1 MKFRLKEFL
10 LNLNCY
16 DYDRMTVTRLLICSL
31 LVWQKNPNG
40 RPESYSA
47 THWKSV
53 YLLSTKSALFFDLY
67 RRIFQYI
74 TNRVFQTYSFTKL
87 PSFARYMCWRYVL
100 KKYGTLYFVQYG
112 IEVEYKMDIHILF
125 SYITSGKFN
134 LWLFSLLIYTF
145 TYLTCSLLKWNQNG
159 WK

>member
-31 LVWQKNPNG
+31 LVWQKNRMDDQRATVPPIEKVYIYWAQKVRCSSIYIAVYFNISLTACIPNIFFHQT
-40 RPESYSA
+40 S
-47 THWKSV
+47 
-53 YLLSTKSALFFDLY
+53 LLREIHVLK
-67 RRIFQYI
+67 
-74 TNRVFQTYSFTKL
+74 
-87 PSFARYMCWRYVL
+87 YVL

-125 SYITSGKFN
+125 SYITP
-134 LWLFSLLIYTF
+134 
-145 TYLTCSLLKWNQNG
+145 